1 MIRRKKERKHFFCL
15 SLSLSPLL
23 TTSFPLPD
31 PSFRLFLLPLGEGF
45 KKITMSRL
53 AILCSLV
60 LAALAGVAHSQSAD
74 WGSPAANSTAQALAN
89 AVARAAESAAVKIV
103 ATETA
108 VNNLQKGL
116 NATAIAAAGASV
128 SLEFLDFVSISRT
141 PQFCSLAILAL
152 VRLASPPESS
162 SLPLMGSI
170 SRCKRA
176 RDPGRGPRTP

>member
-74 WGSPAANSTAQALAN
+74 WGSPAANSTAQALAEQGDQ
-89 AVARAAESAAVKIV
+89 RAAREWPGDGADDGDARHAV
-103 ATETA
+103 E
-108 VNNLQKGL
+108 LEDG
-116 NATAIAAAGASV
+116 AAA
-128 SLEFLDFVSISRT
+128 
-141 PQFCSLAILAL
+141 
-152 VRLASPPESS
+152 
-162 SLPLMGSI
+162 
-170 SRCKRA
+170 
-176 RDPGRGPRTP
+176 